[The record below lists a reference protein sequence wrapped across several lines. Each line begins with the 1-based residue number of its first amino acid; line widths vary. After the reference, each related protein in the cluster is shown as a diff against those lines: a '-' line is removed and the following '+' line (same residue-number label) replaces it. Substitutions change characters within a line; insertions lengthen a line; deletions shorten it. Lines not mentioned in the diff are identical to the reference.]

1 MLDRRVA
8 GARRSRAV
16 TASRSAS
23 SVRPSAERPPA
34 SSWTSRWYTSG
45 TFGTAGSRASGSSRT
60 RQSSARSWPP
70 RLPQPH
76 DAPAGAGGQMR
87 PAGPP
92 CRQGQRRP
100 TAVRALRGPLSGQ
113 TAGPLADRPTVTGG
127 RWCCTGSTCT
137 CPGADRPPPA
147 SCAETLPVAHPLGRT
162 PRTLAPR
169 LDLHQARRSQ
179 HVQPPARR
187 PSTGAWAATAR
198 RRPETGTHS
207 YPRLRSSQPAAW
219 SRENRAAQYVA
230 FGFRCSCPTP
240 GARALAP

>member
-1 MLDRRVA
+1 MRMLDRRVA

-100 TAVRALRGPLSGQ
+100 TAVRALRGPFCGPRRATDSHRPPIPRPARSGARLALSWPVA
-113 TAGPLADRPTVTGG
+113 AGGSTEPP
-127 RWCCTGSTCT
+127 RWCGTRPGRRGRSRRPGPAVQTRLATASASFVPATRSGMVSSRSTGSALNTNRT
-137 CPGADRPPPA
+137 YRAA
-147 SCAETLPVAHPLGRT
+147 TLS
-162 PRTLAPR
+162 PRTQLK
-169 LDLHQARRSQ
+169 S
-179 HVQPPARR
+179 
-187 PSTGAWAATAR
+187 
-198 RRPETGTHS
+198 
-207 YPRLRSSQPAAW
+207 
-219 SRENRAAQYVA
+219 
-230 FGFRCSCPTP
+230 
-240 GARALAP
+240 

>member
-1 MLDRRVA
+1 VGGRLGWRARVK
-8 GARRSRAV
+8 
-16 TASRSAS
+16 T
-23 SVRPSAERPPA
+23 PFLFPP
-34 SSWTSRWYTSG
+34 TRMDSG
-45 TFGTAGSRASGSSRT
+45 
-60 RQSSARSWPP
+60 
-70 RLPQPH
+70 
-76 DAPAGAGGQMR
+76 GG
-87 PAGPP
+87 GEVGEVPP
-92 CRQGQRRP
+92 CSP
-100 TAVRALRGPLSGQ
+100 T
-113 TAGPLADRPTVTGG
+113 TAWMRSKPDRPTVTGG

-147 SCAETLPVAHPLGRT
+147 SCAATLPVAHPLGRT

-179 HVQPPARR
+179 QVQPPARR

-198 RRPETGTHS
+198 RRAETGTHS